1 MIATDCPD
9 CGEPVSTFAKSCAQC
24 GAPNAARRAGLA
36 IAGSLAVLLLAI
48 AIATVAVLR
57 WERLPVVDDTAS
69 TPATTEDFGWLAT
82 AMKDCDTEA
91 ASTLS
96 TLHFLVIPLRS
107 AAGEDAAW
115 RRRSLNDI
123 GNAILLNS
131 DTMLDSL
138 KGGTLRL
145 SEQQYTFGV
154 RDDKSGIVYK
164 WSPSTGVKRFSSPDA
179 DKIDN
184 FKVQFVTRD
193 KTDESNWGATFV
205 RRKGNCYWVN
215 AIIGN

>member
-9 CGEPVSTFAKSCAQC
+9 CGEPVSTFANSCAHC

-57 WERLPVVDDTAS
+57 WERLPVEDTAS
-69 TPATTEDFGWLAT
+69 TPATTEDF
-82 AMKDCDTEA
+82 DTEA

-131 DTMLDSL
+131 ET
-138 KGGTLRL
+138 T
-145 SEQQYTFGV
+145 
-154 RDDKSGIVYK
+154 
-164 WSPSTGVKRFSSPDA
+164 
-179 DKIDN
+179 
-184 FKVQFVTRD
+184 
-193 KTDESNWGATFV
+193 
-205 RRKGNCYWVN
+205 
-215 AIIGN
+215 

>member
-9 CGEPVSTFAKSCAQC
+9 CGEPVSTFAKSCAHC

-57 WERLPVVDDTAS
+57 WERLPVDDTAT

-96 TLHFLVIPLRS
+96 TLHFLVIPLKS
-107 AAGEDAAW
+107 AAGEEVAW

-131 DTMLDSL
+131 ETTLDSL
-138 KGGTLRL
+138 KNGTLTL
-145 SEQQYTFGV
+145 SEQQYTFGA
-154 RDDKSGIVYK
+154 RDDKSGTVYK
-164 WSPSTGVKRFSSPDA
+164 WSPSTGVKRFSSADA
-179 DKIDN
+179 DKIEN

-193 KTDESNWGATFV
+193 KPDESNWGATFV